1 MALHD
6 KSPADVEGLLHP
18 VNSLNKALCRFD
30 GLINETHGN
39 Q

>member
-1 MALHD
+1 MS
-6 KSPADVEGLLHP
+6 KGFSIS

-30 GLINETHGN
+30 GLINETHRN